1 MIHEII
7 AKRYS
12 PRSFSK
18 DKIDKDIILSL
29 FEAARWSP
37 SSMNE
42 QPWRYIIS
50 TSDDAVNFNKMLSV
64 LNDSNK
70 IWAMNAPLLILTL
83 TKLRNTKNNQL
94 NMYAYYDAGQ
104 AAAYL
109 TMQATH
115 MGLYV
120 RQMGGFNK
128 ERARG
133 IFEIPDDFMPVTV
146 IAAGYKSDGDELPVI
161 LRDKENSVRNRKQLN
176 EILFTG
182 KFNSPVDIE
191 NEKQLNI

>member
-7 AKRYS
+7 KKRYS

-18 DKIDKDIILSL
+18 DKIDNDIILSL
-29 FEAARWSP
+29 FEAARSSP

-64 LNDSNK
+64 LNDSNR
-70 IWAMNAPLLILTL
+70 IWAMNAPLLILAL

-109 TMQATH
+109 TMQAVH

-128 ERARG
+128 ERARE

-146 IAAGYKSDGDELPVI
+146 IAAGYKGDGEELPAV
-161 LRDKENSVRNRKQLN
+161 LREKEKSVRNRKQLN

-182 KFNSPVDIE
+182 KFNSPTNIE
-191 NEKQLNI
+191 NEKLLNI